1 MQVLPLVIRSCVYDF
16 FIVTLQQIVPFRFGM
31 DKNDNYYR
39 QFKNELAQYIMD
51 TSQQWTTVIKPKD
64 KLLSVDFKEIWQY
77 RDLMMLF
84 VKRNIITQYKQ
95 TILGPLWY
103 LIQPLMTTIMYMVVF
118 GGIAKISTDGLP
130 QPLFYLAGISFWQ
143 YFSDCLTKTS
153 NTFVNNAGIF
163 GKVYFPR
170 LITPLSDVISN
181 LVRFGIQFGLFLCVY
196 AYYMIFTDA
205 PIHTNWYALLIPILV
220 TMLAGLSLGFGIL
233 FSSMTTKYRDLQ
245 LLLSFFVSLWMYATP
260 VIYPLSTITNPKLLL
275 VMQLNP
281 LTGIVEFFKYG
292 MLGVGC
298 HEWWMLGYS
307 FGFMVVLL
315 IIGVVVFNKVQRSF
329 MDTV

>member
-1 MQVLPLVIRSCVYDF
+1 MQKILYLCGLF
-16 FIVTLQQIVPFRFGM
+16 N
-31 DKNDNYYR
+31 K
-39 QFKNELAQYIMD
+39 IMAEIE
-51 TSQQWTTVIKPKD
+51 QRWTTEIRPKD

-103 LIQPLMTTIMYMVVF
+103 VIQPLMTTVMYMVVF

-143 YFSDCLTKTS
+143 YFADCLTKTS

-170 LITPLSDVISN
+170 LVTPLSDVISN
-181 LVRFGIQFGLFLCVY
+181 LVRFGIQFALFLIVY
-196 AYYMIFTDA
+196 LYYFIFTDA
-205 PIHTNWYALLIPILV
+205 NIQPNLYALLLPVLV
-220 TMLAGLSLGFGIL
+220 IMLAGLALGFGIL

-260 VIYPLSTITNPKLLL
+260 VIYPLSTITNEKLRL

-292 MLGVGC
+292 MLGVGN

-315 IIGVVVFNKVQRSF
+315 AIGIVVFNKVQKSF

>member
-196 AYYMIFTDA
+196 AYYIIFTDA

-220 TMLAGLSLGFGIL
+220 MMLAGLSLGFGIL

>member
-1 MQVLPLVIRSCVYDF
+1 MIE
-16 FIVTLQQIVPFRFGM
+16 TEE
-31 DKNDNYYR
+31 K
-39 QFKNELAQYIMD
+39 
-51 TSQQWTTVIKPKD
+51 WTTEIRPKD
-64 KLLSVDFKEIWQY
+64 KLLSVDFKEIWRY

-95 TILGPLWY
+95 TVLGPLWY
-103 LIQPLMTTIMYMVVF
+103 IIQPMMTTVMYMVVF

-143 YFSDCLTKTS
+143 YFADCLNKTS
-153 NTFVNNAGIF
+153 NTFVSNSAIF

-170 LITPLSDVISN
+170 LVTPLSDVISN
-181 LVRFGIQFGLFLCVY
+181 LVRFGIQFALFLIVY
-196 AYYMIFTDA
+196 AYYALFTDVQ
-205 PIHTNWYALLIPILV
+205 IHTNWYALMLPILV
-220 TMLAGLSLGFGIL
+220 AMLAGLALGFGIL

-245 LLLSFFVSLWMYATP
+245 LLLGFFVSLWMYATP
-260 VIYPLSTITNPKLLL
+260 VIYPLSTINNETLRLI
-275 VMQLNP
+275 MQLNP

-292 MLGVGC
+292 MLGVGN

-307 FGFMVVLL
+307 FAFMVVLL
-315 IIGVVVFNKVQRSF
+315 AVGIVVFNKVQKSF

>member
-1 MQVLPLVIRSCVYDF
+1 MAE
-16 FIVTLQQIVPFRFGM
+16 TQQ
-31 DKNDNYYR
+31 D
-39 QFKNELAQYIMD
+39 
-51 TSQQWTTVIKPKD
+51 WTTEIKPKD
-64 KLLSVDFKEIWQY
+64 KLLSVDLKEIWRY

-95 TILGPLWY
+95 TILGPLWFV
-103 LIQPLMTTIMYMVVF
+103 IQPLMTTVMYMVVF

-153 NTFVNNAGIF
+153 NTFVNNASIF

-170 LITPLSDVISN
+170 LVTPLSDVISN
-181 LVRFGIQFGLFLCVY
+181 LVRFGIQFALFLLVY
-196 AYYMIFTDA
+196 LYYAFFTDA
-205 PIHTNWYALLIPILV
+205 VIQPNLYALLLPVLV
-220 TMLAGLSLGFGIL
+220 VMLAGLALGFGIL

-260 VIYPLSTITNPKLLL
+260 VIYPLSTISNDTLRI

-292 MLGVGC
+292 MLGVGN

-315 IIGVVVFNKVQRSF
+315 AVGIVVFNKVQKSF